1 MGEVIQA
8 AFITTLNT
16 DPHRALQGA
25 LEKGM
30 SEVVIIGRD
39 KDGEF
44 YFASSQAD
52 SGEVVWFL
60 QRAQWELF
68 KMEDRIREEG
78 DPRGRPRRGS

>member
-1 MGEVIQA
+1 MGDVIQSGI
-8 AFITTLNT
+8 ITTLNT
-16 DPHRALQGA
+16 DPSRALQTA
-25 LEKGM
+25 LDIGM
-30 SEVVIIGRD
+30 SAVIIIGRD

-68 KMEDRIREEG
+68 KMEDAISEDG
-78 DPRGRPRRGS
+78 DPRGKPRRGA